1 MLPAIFGLEGTE
13 LTDAERSFFRE
24 VSPFGYII
32 FGRNVVDRAQ
42 LQSLTESLRNL
53 HGRAVPILIDQEGG
67 RVARMQSPEWLAYPP
82 ARCFADLY
90 AVRPGEALLA
100 AQVNYEALGLDLA
113 EVGVNVTC
121 APVLDVPIEGA
132 HDVIG
137 DRAFGLDPDTIIK
150 LGRACLDGLQQ
161 AGIAGVIK
169 HIPGHGRSVVD
180 SHHDLPRV
188 AAGLAE
194 LEQDLRPFRALNDA
208 SMAMT
213 AHIVYDAWDSD
224 HCATL
229 SHRVIQDVIRGDIG
243 FAGLLMSDDLD
254 MKALAGSVPDLALA
268 AQQAGCDVVLNC
280 WAKLSDM
287 EGIAKRL
294 ASPGPDAL
302 NRMQRV
308 CDALPTAQSPLTIT
322 ARQQSLAQQRDE
334 LLALLG

>member
-1 MLPAIFGLEGTE
+1 M
-13 LTDAERSFFRE
+13 
-24 VSPFGYII
+24 
-32 FGRNVVDRAQ
+32 
-42 LQSLTESLRNL
+42 
-53 HGRAVPILIDQEGG
+53 
-67 RVARMQSPEWLAYPP
+67 
-82 ARCFADLY
+82 
-90 AVRPGEALLA
+90 
-100 AQVNYEALGLDLA
+100 
-113 EVGVNVTC
+113 
-121 APVLDVPIEGA
+121 
-132 HDVIG
+132 
-137 DRAFGLDPDTIIK
+137 
-150 LGRACLDGLQQ
+150 QQ

-169 HIPGHGRSVVD
+169 HIPGHGRAVVD
-180 SHHDLPRV
+180 SHHELPRV

-229 SHRVIQDVIRGDIG
+229 SHRVIRDVIRGDIG
-243 FAGLLMSDDLD
+243 FDGLLMSDDLD
-254 MKALAGSVPDLALA
+254 MKALAGSVPELALA

-280 WAKLSDM
+280 WAKLPDM

-308 CDALPTAQSPLTIT
+308 CDALPSAQSPITIT
-322 ARQQSLAQQRDE
+322 ARQQSLVQQRNE